1 MDTPTTK
8 TKRSE
13 SKRMQWTKDSMDN
26 ALQAVKDGQAV
37 TAAAK
42 LHGVPKST
50 LYD

>member
-37 TAAAK
+37 
-42 LHGVPKST
+42 SMEYQNQ
-50 LYD
+50 LYMTE